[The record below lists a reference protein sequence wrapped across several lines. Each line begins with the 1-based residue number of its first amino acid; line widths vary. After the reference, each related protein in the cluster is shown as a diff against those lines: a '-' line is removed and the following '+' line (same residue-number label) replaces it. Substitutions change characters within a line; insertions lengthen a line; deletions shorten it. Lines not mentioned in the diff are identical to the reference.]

1 MGKNEIMKKDERT
14 DKVQE
19 PTVEYRT
26 GSRGVTADK
35 RTPKSALNKQ
45 RKVAAPPMYVQVTF
59 SRLKSI
65 VEGKIYQVLLDKRND
80 ERYVVDDNG
89 DKVLFDKNIFQG
101 EFV

>member
-1 MGKNEIMKKDERT
+1 
-14 DKVQE
+14 
-19 PTVEYRT
+19 
-26 GSRGVTADK
+26 
-35 RTPKSALNKQ
+35 
-45 RKVAAPPMYVQVTF
+45 MYVQVTF